1 MKYGSQANRRDRPRR
16 ATKRGK
22 EAAMSR
28 KPDPAKRALILID
41 VQNDYFDGDLLRI
54 AYPPASQTLPNLL
67 RAARAAVEAGIPIVA
82 VRQLAPEASP
92 VFAAGSRGAA
102 LVDSVA
108 ALPLALVVDKVLP
121 SALAGTTLP
130 DWLRAQDIG
139 TLTLAGYMTQ
149 NCVESTVRHA
159 LHEGYEVEV
168 LADAT
173 GAVSYANRQGFA
185 SAETIHKTSLVV
197 MQSRFAAV
205 MDVAEWLDVLAGRSQ
220 PARDTVFGSAL
231 KARARA

>member
-1 MKYGSQANRRDRPRR
+1 M
-16 ATKRGK
+16 T
-22 EAAMSR
+22 E
-28 KPDPAKRALILID
+28 KPDPTKRALILID
-41 VQNDYFDGDLLRI
+41 VQNDYFDGDLLHI
-54 AYPPASQTLPNLL
+54 DYPPTSLTLPTLL
-67 RAARAAVEAGIPIVA
+67 RAARGAVEAGVPIVA
-82 VRQLAPEASP
+82 VRQLAPETSP

-102 LVDSVA
+102 LVDAVA
-108 ALPLALVVDKVLP
+108 ALPLALIVDKILP
-121 SALAGTTLP
+121 SALAGTALP
-130 DWLRAQDIG
+130 DWLRAQGIG

-149 NCVESTVRHA
+149 NCVESTARQA

-173 GAVSYANRQGFA
+173 GAVSYANEQGFA

-205 MDVAEWLDVLAGRSQ
+205 MDAAEWLDVLAGRSQ
-220 PARDTVFGSAL
+220 PLRDSVFGSAL